1 MKHIGLITQ
10 VERGH
15 AGESTLGTRNLNKVN
30 QLMYHLVLFKF
41 AVDIVN
47 YSSLS
52 SPLSLQS
59 KYQLHIYRFS
69 FYLILFKLIL
79 KCKFKCIQNYII
91 ILCII
96 QQVERGYAGESSIGT
111 RKLNKLDDVNVLSWL
126 IFFDWPVGTCIFYT
140 QSVQNITYFEHYD
153 IILRLFLRQVFSRNW
168 NL

>member
-1 MKHIGLITQ
+1 MKHIGFITQ
-10 VERGH
+10 VERCQ
-15 AGESTLGTRNLNKVN
+15 AGESPLGTRNLNN
-30 QLMYHLVLFKF
+30 VLFKF

-69 FYLILFKLIL
+69 FYFILFKLLL

-96 QQVERGYAGESSIGT
+96 QQVERGHAGESSIGT

-126 IFFDWPVGTCIFYT
+126 MFSIG
-140 QSVQNITYFEHYD
+140 QSVF
-153 IILRLFLRQVFSRNW
+153 
-168 NL
+168 NLTNDKNKCSPNVL